1 MFIYWFQAILKSDYL
16 LSIWISQIRIFPMS
30 FTCPTLLKHRKKRE
44 RYSCSFY
51 RFWTMYAESVACLL
65 FLLLYARSGIS
76 NYEVYSET
84 SQRYRK
90 HIQSLVVSLLFCIK
104 QPLNIEERIDMLL
117 NRWKVKI
124 EARIYRSTDF
134 CYFTI

>member
-1 MFIYWFQAILKSDYL
+1 
-16 LSIWISQIRIFPMS
+16 
-30 FTCPTLLKHRKKRE
+30 
-44 RYSCSFY
+44 
-51 RFWTMYAESVACLL
+51 MYAESVACLL

-84 SQRYRK
+84 GQRYRK

-117 NRWKVKI
+117 NR
-124 EARIYRSTDF
+124 
-134 CYFTI
+134 